1 MGAPVFIWSRPAI
14 ISSVVVHCTVSY
26 HRVIVPSYH
35 HIVPFSRRDTCDGNH
50 STPEPGHPTPI
61 CTQCAHARDRRHGI
75 DDPVLGQNVCVG
87 ALIQLEKKTD
97 AHVNMSPR
105 LSRSGVCK
113 KKKHPDDPIPRLQKK
128 KKGNH
133 VSCIN
138 APKDRDERYV
148 HTNAWYDRIL
158 GYGRRH
164 RSDIPSDR
172 GVRWDQGRHASA
184 TGLSYRPKAMFK
196 HCHCHLSVVR
206 PMGRGTSKKKKT
218 QYAPAT
224 TASEKRH
231 VVRDH

>member
-1 MGAPVFIWSRPAI
+1 MLTWGPLSLSGLVLRSSRRSSYIAQYHTIVSLYHRII
-14 ISSVVVHCTVSY
+14 ISSPFPAETHVTATTAPQSQGTQRPYVHSALTPA
-26 HRVIVPSYH
+26 IVDTALTIPSLA
-35 HIVPFSRRDTCDGNH
+35 RTCAL
-50 STPEPGHPTPI
+50 GH
-61 CTQCAHARDRRHGI
+61 
-75 DDPVLGQNVCVG
+75 LYSS
-87 ALIQLEKKTD
+87 KKKD

-158 GYGRRH
+158 GHGRRH

-184 TGLSYRPKAMFK
+184 TGLSYRPQ
-196 HCHCHLSVVR
+196 
-206 PMGRGTSKKKKT
+206 G
-218 QYAPAT
+218 
-224 TASEKRH
+224 H
-231 VVRDH
+231 V